1 MNDEVIKVFHVFFT
15 KSAKKYIF
23 LMLDDVL
30 GGFDGLEQ
38 HNLIR
43 VPLSLFSDEYKE
55 TLYHDMKNTFSHE
68 QYFHHTPVMNFHH
81 NHS

>member
-15 KSAKKYIF
+15 KSAKKNIF

-43 VPLSLFSDEYKE
+43 VPLSLVSDEYKE
-55 TLYHDMKNTFSHE
+55 HYNIT
-68 QYFHHTPVMNFHH
+68 
-81 NHS
+81 